1 MKKMIIPAIAALLFC
16 GAANAQ
22 MTQKPAQKGI
32 TSAVAKTT
40 TQKKPVSTTTS
51 VTPVKTKTSY
61 TETAPKKH
69 AAITRKHHNK
79 AKPKV
84 KPKKQ

>member
-22 MTQKPAQKGI
+22 MTQKPAQKGV
-32 TSAVAKTT
+32 TPAVAKTT
-40 TQKKPVSTTTS
+40 TQKKPVTTTS
-51 VTPVKTKTSY
+51 VTPTKTSH
-61 TETAPKKH
+61 TATAPKKH
-69 AAITRKHHNK
+69 AAITRKHHHK

-84 KPKKQ
+84 KAKKQ